1 MAQLA
6 PNFTRDEQV
15 REIVRCGKDPVY
27 FMKMYAKIQHP
38 TRGTIPFDTYDF
50 QDQCVH
56 DFQAHRLNIVLK
68 SRQLG
73 LSTVC
78 AAFAVWM
85 AIFQKDKSILVI
97 ATKLATAQNFIKKC
111 QVILTNL
118 PKWLLLPR
126 FEPSKQS
133 IGFSNG
139 SQIKAVPTSDDAGR
153 SEALSLLII
162 DEAAF
167 IRDFDEIWA
176 GLSPTFSTGGNAI
189 ILSTPNGVGGQYYSL
204 WTEANLPPDEVKP
217 GEEGIGQN
225 GFNPIKIMWD
235 QHPEH
240 DQVWFDKETRNLP
253 KKKIAQE
260 YLCDFIASGDT
271 FLQPTE
277 LESLRV
283 NIMAPIEK
291 AGDKRDVWI
300 WSYPIPG
307 RQYVISADIARGDAR
322 DFSAFHIIDTDDCEV
337 AAEYMGK
344 IAPERLA
351 PLLGEWGKRYNDA
364 LIVPEN
370 NTFGYFVNT
379 KLRDAGYKKMYYHGN
394 KGNPFNYIPTDPNE
408 LPGFPTNQKT
418 RVQILAKLEELI
430 RNGQL
435 KTYSQR
441 LYDQLQAFVWHGN
454 KPMASKDSY
463 DDLIM
468 SLAIGCWLVEGGT
481 NLNQQQVAMAY
492 AMLAATGRSSRE
504 TTQQFAGI
512 NSAQPLVNPQIRGFN
527 PHLVHKPRHPSQS
540 QVRSEDHSDFSWL
553 YK

>member
-1 MAQLA
+1 MAA

-15 REIVRCGKDPVY
+15 KEIIRCGKDPAY
-27 FMKMYAKIQHP
+27 FIKTYTKIQHP

-50 QDQCVH
+50 QDECVKA
-56 DFQAHRLNIVLK
+56 FQEHRLNIILK

-78 AAFAVWM
+78 AAYAVWM
-85 AIFQKDKSILVI
+85 AIFQKDKNVLVI
-97 ATKLATAQNFIKKC
+97 ATKLPTAMNFIKKVA
-111 QVILTNL
+111 VILQNL

-126 FEPSKQS
+126 FEPSKQQ
-133 IGFSNG
+133 ITFSNG

-153 SEALSLLII
+153 SEALSLLIV

-167 IRDFDEIWA
+167 IRDFDDIWA
-176 GLSPTFSTGGNAI
+176 GLSPTLSTGGRAV

-204 WTEANLPPDEVKP
+204 WTEAEA
-217 GEEGIGQN
+217 GQN
-225 GFNPIKIMWD
+225 GFNAIRIMWY

-240 DQVWFDKETRNLP
+240 DQAWFDKETRNLP
-253 KKKIAQE
+253 KKKVAQE

-277 LESLRV
+277 LELLRV
-283 NIMAPIEK
+283 NIMPPIEK
-291 AGDKRDVWI
+291 AGEKRDIWI
-300 WSYPIPG
+300 WSYPVPG

-322 DFSAFHIIDTDDCEV
+322 DFSAFHVIDTEECEV

-344 IAPERLA
+344 IPPEKLA
-351 PLLGEWGKRYNDA
+351 DLMAEWGKKYSDA
-364 LIVPEN
+364 LLIPEN

-379 KLRDAGYKKMYYHGN
+379 KLRDMGYKRLYYHNN
-394 KGNPFNYIPTDPNE
+394 KGDPFSYVPNDPNE
-408 LPGFPTNQKT
+408 LPGFPTVQKT
-418 RVQILAKLEELI
+418 RVQILSKLEELI

-441 LYDQLQAFVWHGN
+441 LYDQLQAFVWNGN

-468 SLAIGCWLVEGGT
+468 SLAIGCWLIEGGST
-481 NLNQQQVAMAY
+481 INQQQVAMAY
-492 AMLAATGRSSRE
+492 AMLAATGKQSRDQS
-504 TTQQFAGI
+504 TLPGNIQ
-512 NSAQPLVNPQIRGFN
+512 SAQPLVNPAIRGFN
-527 PHLVHKPRHPSQS
+527 PHLVHRPQNPSTS
-540 QVRSEDHSDFSWL
+540 SVRSRDHSDFSWL
-553 YK
+553 FR

>member
-1 MAQLA
+1 MAAPA

-27 FMKMYAKIQHP
+27 FMKRYAKIQHP

-50 QDQCVH
+50 QDDCVAA
-56 DFQAHRLNIVLK
+56 FQEHRLNIVLK

-78 AAFAVWM
+78 AAYAVWM
-85 AIFQKDKSILVI
+85 AIFQKDKSILII

-111 QVILTNL
+111 QVILQNL

-133 IGFSNG
+133 ISFSNG

-167 IRDFDEIWA
+167 IRDFDDIWA
-176 GLSPTFSTGGNAI
+176 GLSPTFSTGGRAI

-204 WTEANLPPDEVKP
+204 WTEAEA
-217 GEEGIGQN
+217 GQN
-225 GFNPIKIMWD
+225 GFNPIRIMWN

-240 DQVWFDKETRNLP
+240 DQEWFDKETRNLP
-253 KKKIAQE
+253 KKKVAQE

-277 LESLRV
+277 LELLRV
-283 NIMAPIEK
+283 NIQPPVEK
-291 AGDKRDVWI
+291 VGDKREVWI

-307 RQYVISADIARGDAR
+307 RQYVISADVARGDAR
-322 DFSAFHIIDTDDCEV
+322 DFSAFHVIDTEDCEV

-344 IAPERLA
+344 TPPEKLA
-351 PLLGEWGKRYNDA
+351 DLLAEWGKKYNDA

-379 KLRDAGYKKMYYHGN
+379 KLRDMGYKKLYYHGCR
-394 KGNPFNYIPTDPNE
+394 GNPFNYVPVDQNE

-435 KTYSQR
+435 RTYSQR
-441 LYDQLQAFVWHGN
+441 LYDQLQAFVWNGN

-468 SLAIGCWLVEGGT
+468 SLAIGSWLIEGGT
-481 NLNQQQVAMAY
+481 ALNANQVAMAY
-492 AMLAATGRSSRE
+492 AMLTATGVERRDSGNLPRGVN
-504 TTQQFAGI
+504 QV
-512 NSAQPLVNPQIRGFN
+512 QPLVNPQIRGFN
-527 PHLVHKPRHPSQS
+527 PHLVHRARHSS
-540 QVRSEDHSDFSWL
+540 QVRAADHSDFSWL
-553 YK
+553 YR

>member
-1 MAQLA
+1 MAAPA

-15 REIVRCGKDPVY
+15 KEIVRCGKDPTY
-27 FMKMYAKIQHP
+27 FIKTYTKIQHP
-38 TRGTIPFDTYDF
+38 TRGTIRFDTYDF
-50 QDQCVH
+50 QDECVKA
-56 DFQAHRLNIVLK
+56 FQEHRLNIVLK

-73 LSTVC
+73 LSTIC
-78 AAFAVWM
+78 AAYAVWM
-85 AIFQKDKSILVI
+85 AIFQKDKNILVI
-97 ATKLATAQNFIKKC
+97 ATKLKTAMNFIKKC
-111 QVILTNL
+111 HVILQNM

-126 FEPSKQS
+126 FEPSKQQ
-133 IGFSNG
+133 ITFSNG
-139 SQIKAVPTSDDAGR
+139 SQIQAIPTSDDAGR

-176 GLSPTFSTGGNAI
+176 GLSPTFSTGGRAI
-189 ILSTPNGVGGQYYSL
+189 VLSTPNGVGGQYYSL
-204 WTEANLPPDEVKP
+204 WTEAEAGV
-217 GEEGIGQN
+217 N
-225 GFNPIKIMWD
+225 GFNPIRIMWY

-240 DQVWFDKETRNLP
+240 DQEWFDKETRNLP

-277 LESLRV
+277 LELLRV
-283 NIMAPIEK
+283 NIQPPIEK
-291 AGDKRDVWI
+291 AGEKRDVWV

-307 RQYVISADIARGDAR
+307 RQYVISADVARGDAR
-322 DFSAFHIIDTDDCEV
+322 DFSAFHVLDTEDCEV

-344 IAPERLA
+344 VPPEKLA
-351 PLLGEWGKRYNDA
+351 DLLAEWGKKYNDA

-379 KLRDAGYKKMYYHGN
+379 KLRDAGYKRLYYHGCR
-394 KGNPFNYIPTDPNE
+394 GNPFTYVPLDPSE

-441 LYDQLQAFVWHGN
+441 LYDQLQAFVWNGN

-468 SLAIGCWLVEGGT
+468 SLAIGSWLIEGGT
-481 NLNQQQVAMAY
+481 ALNANQVAMAY
-492 AMLAATGRSSRE
+492 AMLKATGVERRDSGNLPRGVN
-504 TTQQFAGI
+504 QV
-512 NSAQPLVNPQIRGFN
+512 QPLVNPQIRGFN
-527 PHLVHKPRHPSQS
+527 PHLVHRAKHPSQT
-540 QVRSEDHSDFSWL
+540 RAADHSDFSWL
-553 YK
+553 YR